1 MKKQKLT
8 AFFLTA
14 ALTAASLAGCAQP
27 SGAQNSSAASASP
40 VAADSSSAAP
50 ASSASQ
56 ASGTDSDPNSL
67 LNQIKQKGVLLVGTE
82 GTYSPF
88 SYHDSGDKLVGFDVE
103 IAEAVAGQLGVKA
116 QFVETKWDSM
126 IAGLDAKRF
135 DVVFNQVGIT
145 DERKQKYDF
154 STPYTVTRAALI
166 VHQDDTAIKSFD
178 DLKGKKSAQSLTSN
192 YAQMAQ
198 QFGAQLVGTDGFNQS
213 ADLVIEKRADATI
226 NDDIAFYDYKK
237 QKPDAPIKIAA
248 TQDDASQN
256 AALIRKGNDS
266 LVKAIDDA
274 LAKLT
279 ADGTLSR
286 ISDKYFD
293 KDVTK

>member
-1 MKKQKLT
+1 MKKRSLI
-8 AFFLTA
+8 ALILA
-14 ALTAASLAGCAQP
+14 AAIAAVSAGC
-27 SGAQNSSAASASP
+27 SGSSA
-40 VAADSSSAAP
+40 SSQTP
-50 ASSASQ
+50 ASSASVP
-56 ASGTDSDPNSL
+56 ASSAAASAAGGSQLDA
-67 LNQIKQKGVLLVGTE
+67 IKQKGVMTVGTE

-88 SYHDSGDKLVGFDVE
+88 TYHDSKTNQLVGFDVE
-103 IAEAVAGQLGVKA
+103 VAEAVARQLGVKA

-126 IAGLDAKRF
+126 IAGLDAKRY

-166 VHQDDTAIKSFD
+166 VSSDNTTVKTFD

-198 QFGAQLVGTDGFNQS
+198 KYGATLVGTDGFNQS
-213 ADLVIEKRADATI
+213 ADLVLQKRADATI
-226 NDDIAFYDYKK
+226 NDDIAYYDYKN
-237 QKPDAPIKIAA
+237 QKPDVKLKIAA
-248 TQDDASQN
+248 TLSDASKN

-266 LVKAIDDA
+266 FVKAVDDA
-274 LAKLT
+274 LSKLT
-279 ADGTLSR
+279 SDGTLGK
-286 ISDKYFD
+286 ISAKYFG

>member
-1 MKKQKLT
+1 MKSNKIGSLL
-8 AFFLTA
+8 LTA
-14 ALTAASLAGCAQP
+14 ALALTSLAGCSQP
-27 SGAQNSSAASASP
+27 AAPTASSAAVSSVAPSSAASG
-40 VAADSSSAAP
+40 
-50 ASSASQ
+50 ASSAQSE
-56 ASGTDSDPNSL
+56 DL
-67 LNQIKQKGVLLVGTE
+67 LSQIKQKGVLTVGTE

-88 SYHDSGDKLVGFDVE
+88 SYHDASNKLVGFDVE
-103 IAEAVAGQLGVKA
+103 IAEQVASQLGVKV

-126 IAGLDAKRF
+126 IAGLDAKRY
-135 DVVFNQVGIT
+135 DAVFNQVGIT

-166 VHQDDTAIKSFD
+166 VRDDSTGIKSFD
-178 DLKGKKSAQSLTSN
+178 DLKGKKSSQSLTSN
-192 YAQMAQ
+192 YAKMAQ
-198 QFGAQLVGTDGFNQS
+198 KYGAQLVGTDGFNQS

-248 TQDDASQN
+248 TLDDASKN
-256 AALIRKGNDS
+256 AVLIRKGSDS
-266 LVKAIDDA
+266 FVKAVDDA

-279 ADGTLSR
+279 ADGTLSK
-286 ISDKYFD
+286 ISQKYFG